1 MEKVV
6 EKIKAYLHSKK
17 VKFLYIFL
25 RLRNGKELKFPMGM
39 YNNFYGSIAVTYV
52 QLRRLF
58 TKVDM
63 NRIWKKWEDV
73 TSDTSLIDWG
83 WDDPECVEKTLHFF
97 GVSPKTIGLIDTALN
112 VSRENCLMSACI
124 DGHAYPLREDGMR
137 ARTLRKGIVY
147 PIEDWE
153 ETITKIK
160 DDLSH
165 PEKSEE

>member
-6 EKIKAYLHSKK
+6 EKIKTFLHLEK

-25 RLRNGKELKFPMGM
+25 RLRNGKELKFPIGM

-52 QLRRLF
+52 QLRGLF

-73 TSDTSLIDWG
+73 TSDVTLIDWG
-83 WDDPECVEKTLHFF
+83 WDDPECVEKTLQFF
-97 GVSPKTIGLIDTALN
+97 GVPAKTIGFIDTALS

-124 DGHAYPLREDGMR
+124 DGHSYPLREDGMR
-137 ARTLRKGIVY
+137 ARTLRKGVIY
-147 PIEDWE
+147 PISDWN
-153 ETITKIK
+153 ETVAKIK
-160 DDLSH
+160 KDVIH
-165 PEKSEE
+165 PEESEE